1 MFALKETY
9 LNKYAKHRTM
19 AKFIMVEG
27 LDGSGKGVVV
37 NALRDWALEKDLK
50 VLDLR
55 EYWKENEGF
64 PNITEFDVILSAEP
78 TFTGWGKKIRTE
90 LIKNR
95 STATTEEIAEAFAK
109 DRKEL
114 YEKIIIPAIKQD
126 KYIFQERG
134 LVTSLV
140 YQNLQGLELNT
151 IMNLDGNKFCLEHPP
166 DILIL
171 TIVDPEV
178 VIKRLDKREK
188 RDDAIFEKLDF
199 QKKAKQGYESDWLKK
214 IFEDKGTKVIYLN
227 TNPPSTPKDTKN
239 KAIEI
244 IESN

>member
-1 MFALKETY
+1 
-9 LNKYAKHRTM
+9 
-19 AKFIMVEG
+19 MVEG

-55 EYWKENEGF
+55 KYWKDNEGF
-64 PNITEFDVILSAEP
+64 PDIAEFDVILSAEP

-90 LIKNR
+90 LIKNGTTA
-95 STATTEEIAEAFAK
+95 STQEIAEAYSK

-114 YEKIIIPAIKQD
+114 YEKVIIPAINQD

-134 LVTSLV
+134 MVTSFV
-140 YQNLQGLELNT
+140 YQKLQGMELEK
-151 IMNLDGNKFCLEHPP
+151 IMDLDGNRFCLEHPP

-178 VIKRLDKREK
+178 VMGRLDNRNKK
-188 RDDAIFEKLDF
+188 DDAIFEKLDF

-214 IFEDKGTKVIYLN
+214 IFVDKGTKVIYLN

-244 IESN
+244 INNS